1 MRILIDGQTLHTLE
15 RNRGIG
21 YYFIKALEHLITE
34 APGNAIFVSA
44 LKKADLSDL
53 PEAVKRNSSFL
64 KMDIDINKC
73 DAELQALR
81 YRQGLEEIVLREKI
95 DIYWNPNPLMGN
107 VIFPGILLGCKNV
120 ATVHDLM
127 PLIFPNEY
135 LNILNMDAFEDY
147 ISRLLSLS
155 LFDAIIAVSK
165 STKDDLIRYTS
176 VHDEKITVIYE
187 GVDSSFFNKPTI
199 LDKSEVE
206 LRYGLPK
213 DFMFTLSGPDYRK
226 NNRRLIEAFAII
238 ANKYKKNIHLV
249 IGGDFRRD
257 QGQEKEGLISSARKL
272 GVGDKLIFIGA
283 IADGDLPVIYSLSK
297 LFVSPSLYEGFG
309 LTVLEAMAVEIPVA
323 ASNVS
328 ATPEVLGDAGVYFDP
343 HDIKNMVEKIVKL
356 LEDDNLF
363 RAASN
368 ASVLRAKDFS
378 WGKTAIQTYRLFEYL
393 MKEDES
399 KKEASRAGRL
409 KKEKLR
415 LAFFSPLNPQHSGI
429 SDYSEALLI
438 HLKEYAQIDLFVDGI
453 IPSNP
458 EILNNFRYYDYKEFE
473 KDGIRDKY
481 DNIIYQ
487 MGNNTL
493 HDYIY
498 LTLQRYPG
506 ITVLH
511 DYNIHSFI
519 RGITLVRNKADVY
532 LQEIRDCYD
541 ILGDFISERL
551 SKNDFDLSIY
561 RFPLNNKIFKKSR
574 AVIVHSEWVKNQ
586 VKGDNIFFIHQGA
599 DLEPEIDAKDMYK
612 LREEMGIPLNT
623 YIISCFGDIVHTKRI
638 DAVIR
643 AFSIFRLFYNDAK
656 LFLVGRCHPE
666 MEQTISKLIG
676 RYDLKESLRL
686 TGKVSLEDFKKYMKA
701 SDVIMNLRYPTMG
714 ETSAS
719 LLRAMSYGK
728 PAIISNINQF
738 REFPDA
744 CCLKAD
750 VGDKE
755 QNMLLRHLIQ
765 LRENPFFRK
774 RLGENARGYIK
785 ENCSWNTIAEK
796 YSNIIEYYTEEKV
809 RC

>member
-1 MRILIDGQTLHTLE
+1 MNILIDGQTLHTLE

-21 YYFIKALEHLITE
+21 YYFIKALEHLITVS
-34 APGNAIFVSA
+34 PDNVIFVSTHR
-44 LKKADLSDL
+44 KIDLSDL
-53 PEAVKRNSSFL
+53 PEAVKRNASFL
-64 KMDIDINKC
+64 NMDIHDNKG
-73 DAELQALR
+73 DDELQALQ
-81 YRQGLEEIVLREKI
+81 YRQGLEEIVLSKRI

-107 VIFPGILLGCKNV
+107 VIFPGILLGCKNL
-120 ATVHDLM
+120 ATVHDLI
-127 PLIFPNEY
+127 PLNFPNEY
-135 LNILNMDAFEDY
+135 LDIINMDEFEDY
-147 ISRLLSLS
+147 LSRLLKLP
-155 LFDAIIAVSK
+155 LFDSIIAVSR
-165 STKDDLIRYTS
+165 STKDDLIRYTP
-176 VHDEKITVIYE
+176 VQGEKITVIYE
-187 GVDSSFFNKPTI
+187 GVDSAFFNKPAI
-199 LDKSEVE
+199 VDKSEVE

-213 DFMFTLSGPDYRK
+213 DFIFTLSGPDYRK
-226 NNRRLIEAFAII
+226 NNLRLIEAFAII
-238 ANKYKKNIHLV
+238 INKYKKNIHLV
-249 IGGDFRRD
+249 IGGDFSRD
-257 QGQEKEGLISSARKL
+257 HGKEKEGLRSLAKKL
-272 GVGDKLIFIGA
+272 AVGDKLVFIGA
-283 IADGDLPVIYSLSK
+283 MAEADILVIYNLSK

-309 LTVLEAMAVEIPVA
+309 LPVLEAMAVGIPVA
-323 ASNVS
+323 ASNAS
-328 ATPEVLGDAGVYFDP
+328 ATPEVLGDAGLYFDP
-343 HDIKNMVEKIVKL
+343 YDVKDMAEKIVKL
-356 LEDDNLF
+356 LEDDNLYKKAA
-363 RAASN
+363 AASIE
-368 ASVLRAKDFS
+368 RARDFS
-378 WGKTAIQTYRLFEYL
+378 WGKTAIQTYRLFESL
-393 MKEDES
+393 IKEEQS
-399 KKEASRAGRL
+399 KKETARAGKF

-473 KDGIRDKY
+473 KKDIRDKY

-532 LQEIRDCYD
+532 LQEIKGCYGV
-541 ILGDFISERL
+541 LGDFITERI
-551 SKNDFDLSIY
+551 SKNGFDLNPY
-561 RFPLNNKIFKKSR
+561 RFSLNNKIFKKSR
-574 AVIVHSEWVKNQ
+574 AVIVHSEWAKNQ

-599 DLEPEIDAKDMYK
+599 DLEPEIAVKDIYK
-612 LREEMGIPLNT
+612 LREDIGIPRGAFA
-623 YIISCFGDIVHTKRI
+623 ISCFGDIVHTKRI
-638 DAVIR
+638 DAAIK
-643 AFSIFRLFYNDAK
+643 AFSIFRLFYNDAR
-656 LFLVGRCHPE
+656 LFLVGRCYPE

-728 PAIISNINQF
+728 PVIISNINQF
-738 REFPDA
+738 REFPDD

-750 VGDKE
+750 VGEKE
-755 QNMLLRHLIQ
+755 QDMLLAYLIK
-765 LRENPFFRK
+765 LKKDSSFREK
-774 RLGENARGYIK
+774 LGECARSYV
-785 ENCSWNTIAEK
+785 EDNCSWEKIAKK
-796 YSNIIEYYTEEKV
+796 YLEVIV
-809 RC
+809 LG